1 MPKLRAYGALIAV
14 VLVTLPLSNY
24 FQGFWVSARINES
37 ERTWGWWSPRWLALT
52 WGWEVLV
59 AVVAAL
65 GLALLLPRGSRF
77 RWYVGLGVVYALVR
91 FLIEGGLASGNSEVG
106 FAAWRYGSYLM
117 TIVGAGL
124 GGCIALARAAWRR
137 RLTILGGGRDAYA
150 VGRRARTSRRCHR
163 GPHPSYSAGRATC
176 PVPDCLVAITWIG

>member
-24 FQGFWVSARINES
+24 FQAFWVRARISES

-124 GGCIALARAAWRR
+124 GGCIALAWAAWRR
-137 RLTILGGGRDAYA
+137 RLTMVGGGRDA
-150 VGRRARTSRRCHR
+150 
-163 GPHPSYSAGRATC
+163 
-176 PVPDCLVAITWIG
+176 

>member
-1 MPKLRAYGALIAV
+1 MLKLRAYGALIAV

-24 FQGFWVSARINES
+24 LQGFWDRALINES
-37 ERTWGWWSPRWLALT
+37 ERTWGWWSPRWLAIT

-59 AVVAAL
+59 ALVAAI
-65 GLALLLPRGSRF
+65 GLALLLPWGSRF

-91 FLIEGGLASGNSEVG
+91 FLIEGGIASGNSDVG

-124 GGCIALARAAWRR
+124 GGCIALAS
-137 RLTILGGGRDAYA
+137 GRFAPPPNN
-150 VGRRARTSRRCHR
+150 RWR
-163 GPHPSYSAGRATC
+163 GP
-176 PVPDCLVAITWIG
+176 

>member
-1 MPKLRAYGALIAV
+1 MPQFRAYGALSAV

-24 FQGFWVSARINES
+24 FQGFWVRARINES

-65 GLALLLPRGSRF
+65 GLALRLPRGSRF

-91 FLIEGGLASGNSEVG
+91 FLLAGGLASGSSQG
-106 FAAWRYGSYLM
+106 GSAPWRPRSYLRRRG
-117 TIVGAGL
+117 GAVL
-124 GGCIALARAAWRR
+124 GGWIA
-137 RLTILGGGRDAYA
+137 D
-150 VGRRARTSRRCHR
+150 
-163 GPHPSYSAGRATC
+163 
-176 PVPDCLVAITWIG
+176 

>member
-24 FQGFWVSARINES
+24 FQAFWVRARINES

-91 FLIEGGLASGNSEVG
+91 SEEHTSELQSQSNLVCRLLLEKKKSQTTPGLATSPP
-106 FAAWRYGSYLM
+106 ASY
-117 TIVGAGL
+117 I
-124 GGCIALARAAWRR
+124 RA
-137 RLTILGGGRDAYA
+137 
-150 VGRRARTSRRCHR
+150 
-163 GPHPSYSAGRATC
+163 
-176 PVPDCLVAITWIG
+176 